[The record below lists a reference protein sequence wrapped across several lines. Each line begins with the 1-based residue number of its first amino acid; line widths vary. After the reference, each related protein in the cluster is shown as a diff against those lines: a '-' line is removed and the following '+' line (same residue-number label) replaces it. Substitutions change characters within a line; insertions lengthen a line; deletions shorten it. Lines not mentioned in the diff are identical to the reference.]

1 MNIQIRIVGGLFLY
15 YVTSL
20 TKFFRAGDR
29 EDRKMRKY
37 VCTFEAPEVFLTQ
50 KRFTVKTVKSD
61 TCAIRFAMLFHIDF
75 HFHLAIF
82 CICSSFFF

>member
-1 MNIQIRIVGGLFLY
+1 MYIQIRIVGGLFLY

-37 VCTFEAPEVFLTQ
+37 VCTFEFVPGVFLTQ
-50 KRFTVKTVKSD
+50 KRFTVKTVKLH
-61 TCAIRFAMLFHIDF
+61 FADLV
-75 HFHLAIF
+75 
-82 CICSSFFF
+82 SN